1 MKTIQFA
8 GIALLCLVR
17 VQAQNLVLNP
27 GFETLQSA
35 KYHNECSFSRKTY
48 QFNESAAYWNSFNGL
63 TPDLVSYPDSAH
75 CIFPEPYAGER
86 MLGFINCYPAA
97 QTGWLNDYHE
107 FIQGRL
113 SEPLAEGATYEV
125 SFWVS
130 RQVEVPLQ
138 HLKTLPRTEFTVP
151 PVPVAS
157 NNIGIA
163 FLRSPADPNEFFDQS
178 VRQFNIRPHFNVD
191 TIVGDSAMMWVQVK
205 GTFKAPFAT
214 RHFVIGNFFKDAQT
228 EVNFEP
234 SPYVVFPVRIAY
246 YCLDEVYIGPVRS
259 DLEEA
264 LTQTGRYTFQ
274 SVHFP
279 TASAELQ
286 PEAFP
291 ELGQLSGYLLDHPEV
306 QVEIAGHTDDVGQA
320 IDNQEL
326 SERRAGAVRQY
337 LIEQGVNAGRITH
350 QGYGESQPVAEN
362 DTAEGRQ
369 QNRRVECVLK

>member
-1 MKTIQFA
+1 
-8 GIALLCLVR
+8 
-17 VQAQNLVLNP
+17 
-27 GFETLQSA
+27 
-35 KYHNECSFSRKTY
+35 
-48 QFNESAAYWNSFNGL
+48 
-63 TPDLVSYPDSAH
+63 
-75 CIFPEPYAGER
+75 
-86 MLGFINCYPAA
+86 MLGFINFYPSA

-107 FIQGRL
+107 FMQGQL
-113 SEPLAEGATYEV
+113 SEPLVEGVTYEIR
-125 SFWVS
+125 FWIN

-191 TIVGDSAMMWVQVK
+191 TIVGDSAMTWVQVK
-205 GTFKAPFAT
+205 GTFQAPFAT
-214 RHFVIGNFFKDAQT
+214 RYFVIGNFFKDAQT

-246 YCLDEVYIGPVRS
+246 YCIDEVYIGPVRS
-259 DLEEA
+259 DLEKT
-264 LTQTGRYTFQ
+264 LVQTGRHTFQ

-279 TASAELQ
+279 NASAELQ
-286 PEAFP
+286 PEAFA
-291 ELGQLSGYLLDHPEV
+291 ELDDLATYLQRHPEI
-306 QVEIAGHTDDVGQA
+306 QAEIAGHTDNVGQA
-320 IDNQEL
+320 SDNQLL

-337 LIEQGVNAGRITH
+337 LIEWGINASRITY

-362 DTAEGRQ
+362 STAAGRQ
-369 QNRRVECVLK
+369 RNRRVECVLK

>member
-1 MKTIQFA
+1 MKTFLFA
-8 GIALLCLVR
+8 AGSFLCAFSIC
-17 VQAQNLVLNP
+17 AQNLVLNP
-27 GFETLQSA
+27 GFEILQTD
-35 KYHNECSFSRKTY
+35 KYQADCRFSQRTY

-63 TPDLVSYPDSAH
+63 TPDLISYPDSAD
-75 CIFPEPYAGER
+75 CVFPKPFAGKN
-86 MLGFINCYPAA
+86 MLGFINFYPAA

-107 FIQGRL
+107 FVQGQL
-113 SEPLAEGATYEV
+113 SEPLVEGVTYEV
-125 SFWVS
+125 RFWVN
-130 RQVEVPLQ
+130 RQVQAPLQ
-138 HLKTLPRTEFTVP
+138 HLKTLPRSEFNVP

-178 VRQFNIRPHFNVD
+178 VRQFGIRPHFNVD
-191 TIVGDSAMMWVQVK
+191 TIVGDSAMTWMQVK

-214 RHFVIGNFFKDAQT
+214 RHFVIGNFFKDAHT
-228 EVNFEP
+228 DVNFEP

-246 YCLDEVYIGPVRS
+246 YCLDELYIGPAGS

-264 LTQTGRYTFQ
+264 LTQTGRYTFR

-279 TASAELQ
+279 TASAALQ

-291 ELGQLSGYLLDHPEV
+291 ELDTLAGYLARHPEI
-306 QVEIAGHTDDVGQA
+306 QAKIAGHTDNVGQA
-320 IDNQEL
+320 EDNQIL

-337 LIEQGVNAGRITH
+337 LIGQGIDDSRITY
-350 QGYGESQPVAEN
+350 QGYGESQPVAGN
-362 DTAEGRQ
+362 GTAEGRQ